1 MALAGVVVALAVGSS
16 GCVNFEKNATHFC
29 DRNQQ
34 LLDTSLDGE
43 VLTKDQAVYYSDT
56 LEKSMKYAEDATQVV
71 RRTARR
77 LADSYA
83 DVRKIAGDDKI
94 SQSEIEETYGKLDVH
109 REEMRDVCS
118 PIISQASKG

>member
-1 MALAGVVVALAVGSS
+1 
-16 GCVNFEKNATHFC
+16 
-29 DRNQQ
+29 
-34 LLDTSLDGE
+34 
-43 VLTKDQAVYYSDT
+43 
-56 LEKSMKYAEDATQVV
+56 
-71 RRTARR
+71 